1 MESVEGSNRS
11 EIGSCFGNPKNSEE
25 DILKSGWEQGVNKE
39 PGMEKQ
45 GLQNGAR

>member
-1 MESVEGSNRS
+1 MEGSNRT
-11 EIGSCFGNPKNSEE
+11 EIGSCFSNPKNSEE
-25 DILKSGWEQGVNKE
+25 DILKSRWGQGVNKE